1 MSTEIILTY
10 GFLLLGVIAIWIKHK
25 RFKKLPLWLLFTA
38 VAFVFAICYNRASF
52 ISLIYS
58 SVFGFSV
65 YAYYQKKSVFLF
77 IMLLIL
83 AAPLLLHLPFVAFN
97 NYRFLD
103 HITLTENASPYS
115 LYFNFDKTLVGVFI
129 IALGYNSTK
138 LNVKRLLKLLIIN
151 LIVMSILF
159 LGLATLLGYSK
170 FEPKLP
176 TFTFVWILVNL
187 FSTCLA
193 EEAIFRKL
201 IQQHLY
207 ESIPGKYAAII
218 SIAIASLLFG
228 IAHYNG
234 GILYIILATIA
245 GLFYGYIYYKTKR
258 IESSMLLHVSFN
270 LIHLLLFTYPSIS

>member
-1 MSTEIILTY
+1 MI
-10 GFLLLGVIAIWIKHK
+10 
-25 RFKKLPLWLLFTA
+25 
-38 VAFVFAICYNRASF
+38 
-52 ISLIYS
+52 
-58 SVFGFSV
+58 
-65 YAYYQKKSVFLF
+65 
-77 IMLLIL
+77 LIL
-83 AAPLLLHLPFVAFN
+83 AVPLIMHLPFVEFN

-170 FEPKLP
+170 LEPKLP
-176 TFTFVWILVNL
+176 TFTFVWILLNL

-207 ESIPGKYAAII
+207 ESIPGMIADVDLPAFLKFSMVMLTTAFICFITYHYLVRNTFIGKFLNGRRYSRKLKDI
-218 SIAIASLLFG
+218 SAD
-228 IAHYNG
+228 
-234 GILYIILATIA
+234 
-245 GLFYGYIYYKTKR
+245 KK
-258 IESSMLLHVSFN
+258 VSPQVQ
-270 LIHLLLFTYPSIS
+270 TVS